1 MKANLIT
8 PAQLADRWGVE
19 INTLSQWRWNGK
31 GPRFLKLGKCVKY
44 RIEDITAFE
53 ERTLY
58 QSTSQYKQDL

>member
-8 PAQLADRWGVE
+8 PAQLANRWGVE
-19 INTLSQWRWNGK
+19 INTFSQWRWNGK